1 MNPDEAYKNKI
12 GERLTRILLDA
23 LEKQEVTEEEA
34 SEISSYILDNI
45 NNAKDNAALF
55 DFLTTIAKMWPI
67 FSKAL
72 ATEQEEMLNSKKE
85 EAIGQAS
92 SLIKE
97 NKIDEAIK
105 VVGNATD
112 QNKGGI

>member
-23 LEKQEVTEEEA
+23 LEKQEISEDEA
-34 SEISSYILDNI
+34 SDISSYILDNI
-45 NNAKDNAALF
+45 NKAKDNVQLF
-55 DFLTTIAKMWPI
+55 DFLTTLAKTWPI

-72 ATEQEEMLNSKKE
+72 ATEQEEILNNKKE

-92 SLIKE
+92 GLIKE

-105 VVGNATD
+105 VVENATD
-112 QNKGGI
+112 QNKGGV

>member
-1 MNPDEAYKNKI
+1 MNPDEVYKNKI
-12 GERLTRILLDA
+12 GERLTGILLDA
-23 LEKQEVTEEEA
+23 LENGEIKEEE
-34 SEISSYILDNI
+34 SPEISSYILDNI
-45 NNAKDNAALF
+45 HKAKNNVELL
-55 DFLTTIAKMWPI
+55 DFLTTISKRWPI

-72 ATEQEEMLNSKKE
+72 VMEQNELSNNKKD

-97 NKIDEAIK
+97 NKIDEAIR
-105 VVGNATD
+105 VVESATD

>member
-12 GERLTRILLDA
+12 GERLTRMLLDA
-23 LEKQEVTEEEA
+23 LEKQEVTEDEA
-34 SEISSYILDNI
+34 SEISTYILDNI
-45 NNAKDNAALF
+45 NKAKDNAALF
-55 DFLTTIAKMWPI
+55 DFLTTISKMWPI

-72 ATEQEEMLNSKKE
+72 ASEQEEMSNNKKE

-97 NKIDEAIK
+97 NRIDEAIK
-105 VVGNATD
+105 VVGSATD
-112 QNKGGI
+112 QSKGGI

>member
-1 MNPDEAYKNKI
+1 MNPNDAYKNKI

-23 LEKQEVTEEEA
+23 LEKQEITEDEA
-34 SEISSYILDNI
+34 SEISTYILDNI
-45 NNAKDNAALF
+45 NKAKDNAALF
-55 DFLTTIAKMWPI
+55 DFLTNISTMWPI
-67 FSKAL
+67 FSKVL
-72 ATEQEEMLNSKKE
+72 AAEQEEKLNVKKE

-92 SLIKE
+92 NLIKE

-112 QNKGGI
+112 QSKGGI

>member
-12 GERLTRILLDA
+12 GERLTKILLDA
-23 LEKQEVTEEEA
+23 LENGEVSEEE
-34 SEISSYILDNI
+34 SSNISTYILDNI
-45 NNAKDNAALF
+45 NKAKYNAALF
-55 DFLTTIAKMWPI
+55 DFLTTLSKTWPI

-72 ATEQEEMLNSKKE
+72 ATEQIEVLDNKKE

-92 SLIKE
+92 DLIKE

-105 VVGNATD
+105 VVENATGQD
-112 QNKGGI
+112 GGGV

>member
-1 MNPDEAYKNKI
+1 MNPNDAYKNKI
-12 GERLTRILLDA
+12 GERITKILLDA
-23 LEKQEVTEEEA
+23 LEKQEVSEEDA
-34 SEISSYILDNI
+34 LDISTYILDNI
-45 NNAKDNAALF
+45 NKAKDNAALF
-55 DFLTTIAKMWPI
+55 DFLTTLAKTWPI

-72 ATEQEEMLNSKKE
+72 AAEQEEMSNDKKE

-97 NKIDEAIK
+97 DKIDEAIK

-112 QNKGGI
+112 QNKVGV